1 MSQNNLINVVALQQ
15 FINQVK
21 AADVGR
27 QKEIRLDI
35 ATAKALSTTIALAMT
50 RLAGDYEGLLQQ
62 QTQNTTTEVVEVKM
76 DGGSWDP
83 S

>member
-1 MSQNNLINVVALQQ
+1 MSQNNLINVSVLQQ

-21 AADVGR
+21 SADLAR

-35 ATAKALSTTIALAMT
+35 ATAKNLSTTLALAMT

-62 QTQNTTTEVVEVKM
+62 QTQSVNDSVVEVKM